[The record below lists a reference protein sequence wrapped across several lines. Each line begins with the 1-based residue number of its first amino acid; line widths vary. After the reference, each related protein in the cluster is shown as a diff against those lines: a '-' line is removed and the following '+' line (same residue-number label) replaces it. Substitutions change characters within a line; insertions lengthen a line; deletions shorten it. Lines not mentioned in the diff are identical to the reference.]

1 MKSDIYNEMKEK
13 RRNKTM
19 KYLTT
24 KEFAERVGVQQQT
37 VINWSNKGVFK
48 EHHKTPGGHRC
59 YTEEQVEQFL
69 NGDTTE
75 QQGKQ

>member
-1 MKSDIYNEMKEK
+1 
-13 RRNKTM
+13 M
-19 KYLTT
+19 KYLST

-59 YTEEQVEQFL
+59 YTEEQVEKFL
-69 NGDTTE
+69 NGDTSTE
-75 QQGKQ
+75 QGKQ